1 MNNTVK
7 DKRTLY
13 RHNNLSFPEIAFTT
27 QVLNTKI
34 YSTNIFSNKCS
45 TDI

>member
-13 RHNNLSFPEIAFTT
+13 RHNNLSFPEIASFRHKD
-27 QVLNTKI
+27 L
-34 YSTNIFSNKCS
+34 FNKYFFKQMLY
-45 TDI
+45 